1 MSSTFSGPLL
11 RLAGALRVGWSG
23 VIVVASCLSGVSAQE
38 EEPMFFIREYRVT
51 GSTKLAP
58 LDIESAVYPYLGP
71 ARTAGDV
78 EQARNALEAAFR
90 EKGFQTVSVLIP
102 QQDPRFGVIRL
113 AVVEGRVGRLNVT
126 GAKWFLPSRI
136 RAEVPSLA
144 EGGVPDFNK
153 VGKEIVALN
162 RLADRRVTPS
172 LTPGA
177 EEGTVDIDLQ
187 VEDKLPLHG
196 SLEINNRYSPNTSP
210 LRINGVL
217 SYGNLFQRGHTLGV
231 SFQVAPEN
239 TDDALV
245 YSGYYMARVSDGVS
259 LMLQGTKQDSEIS
272 TLGGGAVVGRGEIV
286 GLRAMFDLPSAS
298 EGKFYQSLSLGLDYK
313 SFGEDILIGEST
325 VSAPIE
331 YFPLSASYAATMF
344 HESGFT
350 EANASLTLGL
360 RGLGSDAAAFNTKRF
375 GASGN
380 FAILR
385 ADAAHTRDLKS
396 GAQLFGKIQGQLSD
410 QQLINTEQLSG
421 GGLGTVRGYL
431 EGTALGDHGAFATA
445 EYRTRSFI
453 GSGDPKNPLDDEWRF
468 HVFAEGGALGLR
480 NALPGQ
486 SSSSAFAS
494 FGVGSRIRYGK
505 FYNGSV
511 DVAVPLHDVD
521 STHAG
526 DVRVTFRGWAS
537 F

>member
-1 MSSTFSGPLL
+1 
-11 RLAGALRVGWSG
+11 
-23 VIVVASCLSGVSAQE
+23 
-38 EEPMFFIREYRVT
+38 MFFIREYRVI
-51 GSTKLAP
+51 GSTKLAR
-58 LDIESAVYPYLGP
+58 LDIESAVYPFLGP

-113 AVVEGRVGRLNVT
+113 EVVEGRVGRLNVT
-126 GAKWFLPSRI
+126 GSKWFLPSRI

-144 EGGVPDFNK
+144 EGEVPDFNK
-153 VGKEIVALN
+153 VSKEIVALN

-172 LTPGA
+172 LSPGA

-196 SLEINNRYSPNTSP
+196 SLELNNRYSPNTSP
-210 LRINGVL
+210 IRINGAL
-217 SYGNLFQRGHTLGV
+217 SYGNLFQRGHTLGA
-231 SFQVAPEN
+231 SFQVAPED

-245 YSGYYMARVSDGVS
+245 YSGYYLARVSDGVS

-272 TLGGGAVVGRGEIV
+272 TLGGGAVAGRGEIL
-286 GLRAMFDLPSAS
+286 GLRAMFDLPSAC

-313 SFGEDILIGEST
+313 RFGEDILIGESM

-350 EANASLTLGL
+350 EANGSLTLGL
-360 RGLGSDAAAFNTKRF
+360 RGLGSDAGAFNNKRF

-385 ADAAHTRDLKS
+385 ADAAHTRDLKG
-396 GAQLFGKIQGQLSD
+396 GAQFFGKIQGQLSD
-410 QQLINTEQLSG
+410 QQLINTEQLGG

-431 EGTALGDHGAFATA
+431 EGTALGDHGLFATA
-445 EYRTRSFI
+445 EYRTPSFI
-453 GSGDPKNPLDDEWRF
+453 GSGDPKNLLDDEWRA

-486 SSSSAFAS
+486 SASTGFAS
-494 FGVGSRIRYGK
+494 LGVGSRLRYAK
-505 FYNGSV
+505 YYNGSI
-511 DVAVPLHDVD
+511 DVAVPLLDVD
-521 STHAG
+521 STRAG
-526 DVRVTFRGWAS
+526 DVRVTFRGWVT